1 MRRAEH
7 GHTTA
12 ATAALHCPLGVSMS
26 TGAGGWGT
34 AAACQK
40 AAGGHERRARKRA
53 PGQLTHTETL
63 THHARE

>member
-34 AAACQK
+34 AAAAK
-40 AAGGHERRARKRA
+40 RLREGMKGGRAS
-53 PGQLTHTETL
+53 
-63 THHARE
+63 ARPDS